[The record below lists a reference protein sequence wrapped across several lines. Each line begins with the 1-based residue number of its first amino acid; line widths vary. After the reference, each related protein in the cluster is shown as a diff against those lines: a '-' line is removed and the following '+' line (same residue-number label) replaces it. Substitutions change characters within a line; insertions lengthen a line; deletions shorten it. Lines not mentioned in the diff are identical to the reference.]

1 MKVNELRIG
10 NLIYDDEGI
19 FSKVTGMKP
28 LDNAISCENKNG
40 CYVMIDCFT
49 NGKEV
54 STGWLLNT
62 DSVKPIPLTEE
73 LLLKCGFSD
82 KGDSLAGY
90 EYIKGLAYS
99 VTKHGDYLA
108 FRVYTTFS
116 DRSVFIR
123 RVRYLHELQNL
134 YFAITG
140 EELEVKL

>member
-73 LLLKCGFSD
+73 LLLKCGFKKIPKNLYVD
-82 KGDSLAGY
+82 DIRDLRTAITYQNGIITWNEDTRMVWVGNIAVDN
-90 EYIKGLAYS
+90 IK
-99 VTKHGDYLA
+99 
-108 FRVYTTFS
+108 
-116 DRSVFIR
+116 
-123 RVRYLHELQNL
+123 YLHHLQNL